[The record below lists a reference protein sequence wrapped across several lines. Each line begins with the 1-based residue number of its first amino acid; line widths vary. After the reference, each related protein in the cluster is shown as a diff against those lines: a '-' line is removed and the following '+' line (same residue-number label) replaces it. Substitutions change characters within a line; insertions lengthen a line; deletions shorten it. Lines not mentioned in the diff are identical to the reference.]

1 MNNHVHRAPFSDI
14 EKKKKRV
21 SMHVRVHC
29 LSGLWLGGLPYLS
42 FLSVFL
48 KLVCYVFPCM
58 SNLLGG
64 AAGSRGRISSV
75 VVGREAPG
83 EREAAEGLHRTKR
96 EDQDRWQAAE
106 EGSGCT
112 RERASVL
119 GRGTKEYDGSRL
131 QETRGDEGRGGG
143 LIFVKV
149 WGEIDICEGGEAV
162 SRTIRIFARLGRE
175 GRLI

>member
-1 MNNHVHRAPFSDI
+1 MCI
-14 EKKKKRV
+14 EHHYQIYKNKKRV
-21 SMHVRVHC
+21 KYVCVHR

-83 EREAAEGLHRTKR
+83 EREAAEGLHRT
-96 EDQDRWQAAE
+96 
-106 EGSGCT
+106 
-112 RERASVL
+112 
-119 GRGTKEYDGSRL
+119 
-131 QETRGDEGRGGG
+131 
-143 LIFVKV
+143 
-149 WGEIDICEGGEAV
+149 
-162 SRTIRIFARLGRE
+162 
-175 GRLI
+175 